1 MNYYSNKITI
11 IIVLYEEE
19 IDLIERCLENIKDF
33 KIIIIGNAGNIPL
46 KKKIEKKIDDGE
58 VTLESS
64 IELIKSLEL
73 DEQIDILSIMWHIVI
88 CDGLMDIKEKE
99 LMEYMLKELDIEL
112 TAVSN
117 RLQELL
123 V

>member
-1 MNYYSNKITI
+1 MKHKAQAVYTLALHIAKVDGVVSDDENSKLAKNPILNKI
-11 IIVLYEEE
+11 V
-19 IDLIERCLENIKDF
+19 KDF
-33 KIIIIGNAGNIPL
+33 DI
-46 KKKIEKKIDDGE
+46 KKIEKKIDDGK